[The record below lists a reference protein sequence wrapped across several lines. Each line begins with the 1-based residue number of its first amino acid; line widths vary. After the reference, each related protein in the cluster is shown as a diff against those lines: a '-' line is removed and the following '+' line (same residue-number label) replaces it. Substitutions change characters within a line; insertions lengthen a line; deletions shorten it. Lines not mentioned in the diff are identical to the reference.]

1 MGLSASSFADT
12 FSISENC
19 LIVLTH
25 SLNEVF
31 SQDITV
37 ALSELRYQ
45 KQDALAVV
53 ENICRNI
60 GSHVHIYPVG
70 SSRTNLYVRDSYDF
84 DFQLRHTY
92 PMVLHTIKINNFDV
106 IINSNSI
113 EFRKSVFDVC
123 ESSIEIMRNS
133 HQFRNKSVEAKEGIK
148 AMQIQIINNHTND
161 KVKIDVVPV
170 IDVSKSQVVLN
181 KLKSMQTVIEQ
192 LKLCDSNLDDLSSR
206 SVPIAHILP
215 KENKNGWELDLTPLC
230 KHILKRLGQKKK
242 VIRILKALRNNMQW
256 CKSGLYS
263 SHIFTVLVLSLDV
276 DRDISL
282 GKIFIEALLKLY
294 KAVEKGYL
302 QDIFDSYKKPL

>member
-70 SSRTNLYVRDSYDF
+70 SSRTNLY
-84 DFQLRHTY
+84 
-92 PMVLHTIKINNFDV
+92 VLHTIKINNFDV